1 MQQAI
6 LVVESDG
13 VLRDAITSQLRDDGY
28 FVVALADGASALA
41 VAQHNPLSLV
51 LLDLALS
58 QPNGLDVYHRL
69 RARSET
75 TGVPILLLLEQESTI
90 FQIDSL
96 QAGVDDYMLK
106 PLDWKE
112 LHARVRTLL
121 RIRARTLLGA
131 SKQKLVK
138 ASPERE
144 IDQEEEQ
151 VLVVDDLCIDIPRRT
166 VSRRDQPI
174 DLNPPL
180 LFDLL
185 AYLVRHRGVVL
196 TRDRLLMS
204 VWCYDRV
211 IDSRTVDVH
220 VRWLRQKIED
230 DPDTP
235 QLILTVRGVGYRFKE

>member
-6 LVVESDG
+6 LVVESDD
-13 VLRDAITSQLRDDGY
+13 VLRDTIASELRDVGY
-28 FVVALADGASALA
+28 FVVALADGALALA

-51 LLDLALS
+51 LLDLALP
-58 QPNGLDVYHRL
+58 QLNGLDVYHQL

-75 TGVPILLLLEQESTI
+75 AGVPILLLLEQESAI
-90 FQIDSL
+90 FQIDSPK
-96 QAGVDDYMLK
+96 AGVDDYMLK
-106 PLDWKE
+106 PPEWKE

-131 SKQKLVK
+131 SKLKQVK
-138 ASPERE
+138 APVDRE

-166 VSRRDQPI
+166 VSRRDQPL

-185 AYLVRHRGVVL
+185 VYLVRHRGVVL
-196 TRDRLLMS
+196 TRDHLLMS